1 MLRLLLAIAVAAV
14 FGLAG
19 CQKKEPTIGDKI
31 DQAAQEVKQEAEKT
45 ADQATD
51 AAKEVVDEA
60 AKTAEEAAK

>member
-1 MLRLLLAIAVAAV
+1 MLRLLLAVAVAAV

-19 CQKKEPTIGDKI
+19 CEKKEPTIGDKI

-45 ADQATD
+45 ADQAADT
-51 AAKEVVDEA
+51 AAKTVDEA